1 MIAVVVIAVVVIE
14 VVMNVDMSVAV
25 LKAPS

>member
-1 MIAVVVIAVVVIE
+1 VIAVVVIAVVMIE
-14 VVMNVDMSVAV
+14 VVMNVDMSVTV

>member
-1 MIAVVVIAVVVIE
+1 VIAVVVIE